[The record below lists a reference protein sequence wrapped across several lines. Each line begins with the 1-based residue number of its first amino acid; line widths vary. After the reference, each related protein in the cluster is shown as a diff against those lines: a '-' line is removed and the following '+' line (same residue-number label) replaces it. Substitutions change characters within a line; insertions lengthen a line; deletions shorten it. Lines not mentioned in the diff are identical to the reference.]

1 VVEIRGHCGA
11 GENMVVVRGGATK
24 GIEVPPP
31 KKKKIIK
38 KFLKKKELKF
48 YP

>member
-24 GIEVPPP
+24 GLEVPPP
-31 KKKKIIK
+31 KIIK

>member
-24 GIEVPPP
+24 GLEV
-31 KKKKIIK
+31 KKNKKKIIK